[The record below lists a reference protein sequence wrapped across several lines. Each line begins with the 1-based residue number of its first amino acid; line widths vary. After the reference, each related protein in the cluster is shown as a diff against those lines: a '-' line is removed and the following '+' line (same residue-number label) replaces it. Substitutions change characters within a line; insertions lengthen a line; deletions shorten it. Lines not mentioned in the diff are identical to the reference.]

1 MSQRIY
7 RSALGK
13 PVDMGSLLLK
23 NENVRAVGNMGVNA
37 KGDVID
43 KKNTVV
49 NNKNTRVS
57 DQYRKQIQNQVVDV
71 MPGTAS
77 VTNTSVP
84 DPVEEIIEGLDTDTP
99 EITQQVEHDSEQVVE
114 EESKNEKKTTTK
126 KKGGLASAIAKARE
140 IEQKKLKTP
149 REESRSKEGVKK
161 L

>member
-1 MSQRIY
+1 MSQRMY

-43 KKNTVV
+43 KKNVVV
-49 NNKNTRVS
+49 NDKNTRVS

-71 MPGTAS
+71 MPDTAS
-77 VTNTSVP
+77 VTNAPVP
-84 DPVEEIIEGLDTDTP
+84 EPVEEIIEGLDTDTP

-149 REESRSKEGVKK
+149 REESRSKKGVKK